1 MGQPLFKYGGTF
13 EDARH
18 LRRCPRNGRE
28 KSEGTF
34 GHPNIRAG
42 GNYGGG
48 ETSALQHGKSP
59 AVKKCHGLKQQGR
72 KRVAAA
78 RRDRLIVHDAAEAAQ
93 PITGRGIGYKAIH
106 SGPDPVEGAI
116 GDAAHLPPAKG
127 GPPVTMR
134 AAGPGA
140 KSAIA

>member
-1 MGQPLFKYGGTF
+1 
-13 EDARH
+13 
-18 LRRCPRNGRE
+18 
-28 KSEGTF
+28 
-34 GHPNIRAG
+34 
-42 GNYGGG
+42 
-48 ETSALQHGKSP
+48 
-59 AVKKCHGLKQQGR
+59 VKKCHGLKQQGR